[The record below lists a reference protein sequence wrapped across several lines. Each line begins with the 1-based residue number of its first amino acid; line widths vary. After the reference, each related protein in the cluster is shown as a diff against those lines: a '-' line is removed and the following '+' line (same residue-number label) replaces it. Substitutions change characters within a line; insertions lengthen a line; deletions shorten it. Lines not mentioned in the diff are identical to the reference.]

1 MYTIKYRPNNLSNF
15 IGNQHVIL
23 PFIRWLLEWDNKK
36 KDKCALV
43 SGVSGVGKSLLVE
56 LMLKKHD
63 YNIIHL
69 TIDDDKD
76 KHSITQSIKPLLKM
90 RKTFDGQDNVLVV
103 SDIDGNGG
111 DHGFIS
117 TLTECIKETNIPVIC
132 ICDDRYS
139 QNIKPILNYCFD
151 IKLLKPRYD
160 DVYKLIYN
168 VVTTENIKISKSSID
183 KLYELSNGDIR
194 FILNTLQL
202 DLKKGDKSKNIQNSN
217 IFDTTAHLL
226 SMDASLED
234 KFKCYWS
241 APDIHTLLV
250 HENYIGNTLKSK
262 DEIKC
267 LENLSYSCDSLSDA
281 DIGNNMFD
289 FELSSYVAMNTIKAT
304 TTCNKKTMIKFPQ
317 YLGKISSWNKNKRE
331 KLNYEDVKLFEKET
345 KHKVKET
352 KPKVKETKSKIKET
366 KPKVKEPKPKIKET
380 KV

>member
-1 MYTIKYRPNNLSNF
+1 MYTIKYRPNNLNNF

-56 LMLKKHD
+56 LVLKKHD

-76 KHSITQSIKPLLKM
+76 KQSITQSIKPLLKM

-267 LENLSYSCDSLSDA
+267 LENLSYSSNSLSDA
-281 DIGNNMFD
+281 DILNNVFD

-317 YLGKISSWNKNKRE
+317 YLGKISTWNKNKRE
-331 KLNYEDVKLFEKET
+331 KLNYEDVKLLE
-345 KHKVKET
+345 KET
-352 KPKVKETKSKIKET
+352 KPKVKETKPKAKET
-366 KPKVKEPKPKIKET
+366 KPKVKT
-380 KV
+380 LL